1 MKSLF
6 RLQSYEEMSLRHL
19 LKSSNF
25 PFCRCIFLPK
35 CRKASLLP
43 EIRAIMINKNV
54 MKKNQV
60 IIRIMMVAVIMFGVE
75 TTAQAQFGGLLKKA
89 KQAVKEKVQGDD
101 SSSSSTD
108 NGSYNG
114 SAVRNARGES
124 KAMQTNRENSALK
137 GMEERSKKAE
147 KEANANGG
155 ITIKHKER
163 GIMMGTYYPNERK
176 WVRSDGS
183 YVIIAEDGTAKWDD
197 GTSAGRLTA
206 AGFTTNGIPNMKF
219 DAEREAFTL
228 ADGTLV
234 GTVRDEDEGTLMTY
248 LGKDW
253 MQTSAPVDHKTL
265 GFLTIGM
272 GMNVDIIK
280 SQIKNNEEQAA
291 AKAFYQRMM
300 NPKRPDGRQSAMWDL
315 KWIAGNEKGKAEKDD
330 EWVFTNDNL
339 KFNSVT
345 VAWYKD
351 NILDNFYTHEGLQK
365 TVMGQYVNGG
375 LKDRYGKYL
384 GHVDTDWNVINA
396 AGKKVGYVKNGCM
409 YLTDGTQI
417 GYCMGGYAKFI
428 ACVAYFMYLKL

>member
-1 MKSLF
+1 
-6 RLQSYEEMSLRHL
+6 
-19 LKSSNF
+19 
-25 PFCRCIFLPK
+25 
-35 CRKASLLP
+35 
-43 EIRAIMINKNV
+43 MINKNV

-60 IIRIMMVAVIMFGVE
+60 IIRIVMALVITFGVE
-75 TTAQAQFGGLLKKA
+75 TTASAQFGGLLKKA

-101 SSSSSTD
+101 SSSSSSD
-108 NGSYNG
+108 NGSSSSSNGSYSG

-124 KAMQTNRENSALK
+124 KAMQTNRENSAMK

-183 YVIIAEDGTAKWDD
+183 YIIIAEDGTAKWDD
-197 GTSAGRLTA
+197 GTTAGKVTA
-206 AGFTTNGIPNMKF
+206 TGFTTKGIPNMKF
-219 DAEREAFTL
+219 DAETESFTL
-228 ADGTLV
+228 PDGTLV
-234 GTVRDEDEGTLMTY
+234 GTVRNEDEGTLITY

-253 MQTSAPVDHKTL
+253 MQTSAPVDHNIL
-265 GFLTIGM
+265 GYLTIGM

-280 SQIKNNEEQAA
+280 SQIKNNEDQAA
-291 AKAFYQRMM
+291 AEAFRKRMM
-300 NPKRPDGRQSAMWDL
+300 NPKRPDGRQSVMWDL
-315 KWIAGNEKGKAEKDD
+315 KWIAGSEKGKAEKDD

-351 NILDNFYTHEGLQK
+351 NILDNFYTHEGLNK
-365 TVMGQYVNGG
+365 TVMGKYVNGG

-396 AGKKVGYVKNGCM
+396 AGKKVGYIKNGNM
-409 YLTDGTQI
+409 YLADGTQI

>member
-1 MKSLF
+1 M
-6 RLQSYEEMSLRHL
+6 
-19 LKSSNF
+19 
-25 PFCRCIFLPK
+25 
-35 CRKASLLP
+35 A
-43 EIRAIMINKNV
+43 
-54 MKKNQV
+54 
-60 IIRIMMVAVIMFGVE
+60 AVIMFGVE
-75 TTAQAQFGGLLKKA
+75 TTASAQFGGLLNKA
-89 KQAVKEKVQGDD
+89 KKAVKEKVKDND
-101 SSSSSTD
+101 TENSTASESS
-108 NGSYNG
+108 SYNG
-114 SAVRNARGES
+114 SAVRNARGET
-124 KAMQTNRENSALK
+124 KAVATPQANPAMK

-155 ITIKHKER
+155 ITIKHKQR

-183 YVIIAEDGTAKWDD
+183 YIIIAEDGTAKWDD
-197 GTSAGRLTA
+197 GQAAGKVTA
-206 AGFTTNGIPNMKF
+206 TGFTTNGIPNMKF
-219 DAEREAFTL
+219 NAETESFTL
-228 ADGTLV
+228 SDGTLV
-234 GTVRDEDEGTLMTY
+234 ATVRDEDEGTLITY

-253 MQTSAPVDHKTL
+253 MQTSAPVDHSII
-265 GFLTIGM
+265 GYLTIGM

-280 SQIKNNEEQAA
+280 SQIKNNEDQAA
-291 AKAFYQRMM
+291 AEAFYKRLA
-300 NPKRPDGRQSAMWDL
+300 NPKRPDGRQTSMWDL
-315 KWIAGNEKGKAEKDD
+315 KWIASSEKGKAEKDD

-351 NILDNFYTHEGLQK
+351 NIWDNFYTHEGLDK

-396 AGKKVGYVKNGCM
+396 SGKKVGYIKNGNM
-409 YLTDGTQI
+409 YLADGTQI